1 MNNILAGW
9 RFSSVFC
16 CAVLLHLVG
25 CTFENEET
33 LFKDVVCP
41 EITELVSYSGFVK
54 PLLEKRC
61 ISCHSSILSS
71 GNVNLENYEKLKA
84 HVGNNKF
91 LGAIRHTPGFAAMPQ
106 GEPKLSDCDIKKIEN
121 WINNGY
127 PEN

>member
-1 MNNILAGW
+1 MSIHEEHFNCLAD
-9 RFSSVFC
+9 FNFFLAV
-16 CAVLLHLVG
+16 VLLLAG

-71 GNVNLENYEKLKA
+71 GNVNLENYEKLKV
-84 HVGNNKF
+84 HVENNEF
-91 LGAIRHTPGFAAMPQ
+91 LAAIRHTPEIGRAHV
-106 GEPKLSDCDIKKIEN
+106 
-121 WINNGY
+121 
-127 PEN
+127 

>member
-1 MNNILAGW
+1 MRK
-9 RFSSVFC
+9 RF
-16 CAVLLHLVG
+16 LI
-25 CTFENEET
+25 
-33 LFKDVVCP
+33 KDVVCP

-71 GNVNLENYEKLKA
+71 GNVNLENYEKLKV
-84 HVGNNKF
+84 HVENNEF
-91 LGAIRHTPGFAAMPQ
+91 LAAIRHTPGFTPMPQ
-106 GEPKLSDCDIKKIEN
+106 GEPKLSDCDIEKIQN